1 MLGTHNRTDELDE
14 LVGMK
19 ITGWKEVQIDWG
31 HSFVLLET
39 DAKFDDNETVFLL
52 LSQDAECNEGGYI
65 GLVDKN
71 YEKEFQYPFK
81 EVS

>member
-39 DAKFDDNETVFLL
+39 DAKFEDNETVFLL

-71 YEKEFQYPFK
+71 YEKELQMTYK
-81 EVS
+81 EVQ